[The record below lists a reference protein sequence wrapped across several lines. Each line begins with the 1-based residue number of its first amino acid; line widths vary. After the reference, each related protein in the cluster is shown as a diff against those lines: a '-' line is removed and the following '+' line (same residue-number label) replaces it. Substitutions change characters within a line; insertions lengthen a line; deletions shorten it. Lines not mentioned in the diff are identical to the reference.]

1 MTSYRR
7 TQTNFL
13 ANPVA
18 SLAVN
23 ANEKTENSIRAERER
38 DYVCVCVCVCV
49 RTYVC
54 VHSLTGAAGRE
65 TSLKTYQEGV
75 E

>member
-7 TQTNFL
+7 TPTNFL

-38 DYVCVCVCVCV
+38 ESVYVCVCVC
-49 RTYVC
+49 TYVC
-54 VHSLTGAAGRE
+54 VHSLTGAGGRE